1 MINMNSLK
9 RVIPFAGAF
18 LLAGT
23 MVGCG
28 DDNPSDPIDGGVDGA
43 PGVIDASTGVD
54 ACAGGHGGGCV
65 DSPFQLPEHGEFRL
79 EQFQYAPS
87 GTNADDDLAAQAFFF
102 TGQNPP
108 ARSLEGTVITLRQ
121 ALVDQ
126 GYVCQ
131 DFSAGNNFDNGY
143 TAAAQAVVDTRT
155 YLDVGA
161 NATLTNVDD
170 GADVITLDK
179 FLAVDDPLLATDLSA
194 SLVHDT
200 LYRGS
205 KDTAVNLGG
214 QYKPGIAGS
223 LAYPGLDLGYGK
235 SAAGDDMA
243 DPVTG
248 DGEPIIYMPSDFQMT
263 TPNEDA
269 FFAPEGLTFTK
280 GEDLLLEYDIDQPET
295 IGGADGYP
303 TIIVFI
309 GFVAAGGVDAYCL
322 KITQGELDDGTFTV
336 PSEVLEI
343 IPEDPAADDALSYIL
358 FGRFTHVAWEA
369 ENLVERARLD
379 LLGVTCLIAQ
389 DWVVNPAP

>member
-18 LLAGT
+18 LLAGA

-28 DDNPSDPIDGGVDGA
+28 DDDNTVDPIDAGPDAAQVPDGGG
-43 PGVIDASTGVD
+43 GIDACV
-54 ACAGGHGGGCV
+54 GGHGGGCI

-87 GTNADDDLAAQAFFF
+87 GTGVDDDLAAQAFFF
-102 TGQNPP
+102 SGQTPA
-108 ARSLEGTVITLRQ
+108 ARSLEGKVITIRQ

-131 DFSAGNNFDNGY
+131 DFSDGNNFDNGY
-143 TAAAQAVVDTRT
+143 TPEAQAVANSRT
-155 YLDVGA
+155 YVDVGA
-161 NATLTNVDD
+161 NATLTNVDN

-179 FLAVDDPLLATDLSA
+179 YLSADDPMLATDLSA
-194 SLVHDT
+194 SLVHDI

-214 QYKPGIAGS
+214 QYEPKIAGV
-223 LAYPGLDLGYGK
+223 LAYPGLELGYGQ
-235 SAAGDDMA
+235 SAAGDEMA
-243 DPVTG
+243 DEETG
-248 DGEPIIYMPSDFQMT
+248 EGEPKIFMPSDFQMT
-263 TPNEDA
+263 TPTEAD
-269 FFAPEGLTFTK
+269 FFAPAGLTFTK
-280 GEDLLLEYDIDQPET
+280 GEDLLLEYDIEQPET
-295 IGGADGYP
+295 IGPNDYP

-322 KITQGELDDGTFTV
+322 KVTPGELDDGTFTV

-369 ENLVERARLD
+369 ENLPEPARLD

-389 DWVVNPAP
+389 DWVVNDAAQ